1 MESGNGNHEKLAILV
16 GGGPAPGI
24 NGVIAAAAIEAI
36 NCGLQ
41 VIGLNDGF
49 KWLVAGDA
57 SHATELRIR
66 DVSRI
71 HITGGS
77 ILGTSRT
84 NPASSD
90 EKLDRAVET
99 LTTLGVRYLVCI
111 GGDDTTYGATRIAE
125 RSKGRIGVATVP
137 KTIDNDL
144 PLPENAPTFGFET
157 ARAAGSAI
165 IESLME
171 DARTTGRWYIAVTMG
186 RKSGSLALGMCKSA
200 GATLAVIPEEFTGE
214 YIDLDVVVDTIVGAI
229 IKRAAY
235 GRSDGVA
242 LVAEGIAERL
252 NPETLKNLSNST
264 LDAYGHLHL
273 ADIPLGWILRD
284 RIRESLDK
292 LKISTT
298 VVAKDIG
305 YELRCAKPV
314 PFDVEYTRTLGYG
327 AVRYLLNGGSG
338 ALIAITGG
346 RVTPV
351 MLADLVDPNTGRIKV
366 RMVDVATESFEV
378 ARSYM
383 IRLEPSD
390 FKEPELSKLAAKTNL
405 SPQAFTER
413 FLPAVRATTGLS
425 RSTIYLRI
433 AQRTF
438 PKPVSLGGR
447 AVGWIEAEVQE
458 WLRQRIDARRATS
471 G

>member
-1 MESGNGNHEKLAILV
+1 MESNHGKLAILV

-24 NGVIAAAAIEAI
+24 NGVIASAAIEAI
-36 NCGLQ
+36 NCGLD

-49 KWLVAGDA
+49 KWLVEGDA
-57 SHATELRIR
+57 SHVTPLHIR

-71 HITGGS
+71 HFTGGS
-77 ILGTSRT
+77 ILRTSRT
-84 NPASSD
+84 NPAKSETS
-90 EKLDRAVET
+90 LDRAVQT
-99 LTTLGVRYLVCI
+99 LTQMGVRYLVCI
-111 GGDDTTYGATRIAE
+111 GGDDTTYGAARIAE
-125 RSKGRIGVATVP
+125 RSRGRIGVASVP

-157 ARAAGSAI
+157 ARAAGTAI
-165 IESLME
+165 VESLME
-171 DARTTGRWYIAVTMG
+171 DARTTGRWYLAVTMG

-200 GATLAVIPEEFTGE
+200 GATLAVIPEEFNGE
-214 YIDLDVVVDTIVGAI
+214 YVDLDAVVDTIVGAI

-235 GRSDGVA
+235 GRDNGVA
-242 LVAEGIAERL
+242 LIAEGIAERL
-252 NPETLKNLSNST
+252 HPEMVKKLANSMP
-264 LDAYGHLHL
+264 DAYGHVHL

-284 RIRESLDK
+284 RIREELDK
-292 LKISTT
+292 LNLTTT

-351 MLADLVDPNTGRIKV
+351 NLDDLKDPQTGRIRV
-366 RMVDVATESFEV
+366 RIVDVATESFEV

-390 FKEPELSKLAAKTNL
+390 FQEPQLSKLAARTNL
-405 SPQAFTER
+405 SPAEFEKR
-413 FLPAVRATTGLS
+413 FMPAVKATICAPDTAVVS
-425 RSTIYLRI
+425 RS
-433 AQRTF
+433 A
-438 PKPVSLGGR
+438 
-447 AVGWIEAEVQE
+447 
-458 WLRQRIDARRATS
+458 
-471 G
+471 